1 MYVRPIQCNDY
12 YKNYLSLLEQ
22 LTIIEKEKI
31 SYNDFEIFVNNLS
44 HLHSIIVIEC
54 NNKIIATGT
63 LLIENKIIHN
73 MGKVGHIED
82 IVTDKDY
89 RSKGLGRKIIES
101 LIQISQECNCYK
113 LILNCSEENVGFYEK
128 NTFLKREI
136 EMVKYL

>member
-1 MYVRPIQCNDY
+1 MNVRPIQCNDY

-54 NNKIIATGT
+54 NNKIIASGT

-82 IVTDKDY
+82 IVTDVHY
-89 RSKGLGRKIIES
+89 RGKGLGRKIIEN
-101 LIQISQECNCYK
+101 LLKFCQEENCYK
-113 LILNCSEENVGFYEK
+113 VILNCSEENTGFYEK
-128 NTFLKREI
+128 NGFFKKEI

>member
-1 MYVRPIQCNDY
+1 MIVRPIKCNDY

-22 LTIIEKEKI
+22 LTIVEKEKI

-44 HLHSIIVIEC
+44 HHHSIIVIEY
-54 NNKIIATGT
+54 NNIIIASGS

-82 IVTDKDY
+82 IVIDKDY
-89 RSKGLGRKIIES
+89 RTKGLGRKIIEN
-101 LIQISQECNCYK
+101 LLKICQQVNCYK
-113 LILNCSEENVGFYEK
+113 VILNCSEENVGFYEK
-128 NTFLKREI
+128 NGFLKKEI